1 MNNLR
6 THPLYNKVINL
17 ITTLLFIICFISA
30 FFMFLVFDFEEFNNT
45 AIITFIIICVVLPL
59 ITIYIGFDSQWTI
72 EEELVTR
79 IKHQYESI
87 KRNNLDKKYNIIIS
101 FSIKTQYIEIFKSN
115 VTQRAVI
122 IYNDN
127 EMIIFI
133 IRGSNISSGIT
144 IPFTDLSKS
153 TFTGT
158 KKSYTLKLNL
168 DNDIKLE
175 PIEIKYR
182 NIQWF
187 CSLFSNNEKSTHER
201 LYQLFSKH
209 AVKKHYFYHDVVSNH

>member
-6 THPLYNKVINL
+6 KYPLYNRIISL
-17 ITTLLFIICFISA
+17 ITTILFIICFISA
-30 FFMFLVFDFEEFNNT
+30 FFMFLVFDFDEFNNT
-45 AIITFIIICVVLPL
+45 AIITFIIICVALPL

-72 EEELVTR
+72 EEELVTK
-79 IKHQYESI
+79 IKYQYESI
-87 KRNNLDKKYNIIIS
+87 KRNNLYKKYNIIIS

-133 IRGSNISSGIT
+133 ISGSNISSGIT

-182 NIQWF
+182 NIQSF
-187 CSLFSNNEKSTHER
+187 CSLFNSNENTHER
-201 LYQLFSKH
+201 LYQLFNKH
-209 AVKKHYFYHDVVSNH
+209 SIKKHYFYYDIVSN